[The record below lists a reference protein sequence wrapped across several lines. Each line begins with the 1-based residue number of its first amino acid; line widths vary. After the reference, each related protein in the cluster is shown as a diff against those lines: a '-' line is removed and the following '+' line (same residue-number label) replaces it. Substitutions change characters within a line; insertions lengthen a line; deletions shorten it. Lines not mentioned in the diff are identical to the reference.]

1 MKLNADIAL
10 VKLRV
15 MCKKTAFTVEA
26 KSLKKVVVLTTYSA
40 TNVML
45 AVNNSSVAND

>member
-15 MCKKTAFTVEA
+15 MCKKIAFTVEA
-26 KSLKKVVVLTTYSA
+26 NHQKKWSY
-40 TNVML
+40 
-45 AVNNSSVAND
+45 

>member
-1 MKLNADIAL
+1 
-10 VKLRV
+10 

-40 TNVML
+40 TNAML
-45 AVNNSSVAND
+45 AVNNSLVVND